1 MAVIRK
7 YFEVEGQLIV
17 GNFSVDEIGN
27 IVTSGGYN
35 SDTFIF
41 NEDKFLI
48 DGETGN
54 TTIAGTLSS
63 AGQATLNS
71 LVVTNNSTISGNLIL
86 SGDIAVN
93 GGDLTT
99 NKTTFNL
106 LNNTATTINIGGD
119 ATSIHIGKLGDD
131 NNTYIR
137 NNLIVTRNLLV
148 GYQFE
153 VAEGKF
159 QFDGAYGDQG
169 ATRLQGILEVG
180 QNALF
185 ESGLTVDGPT
195 TLHTLTVNNNFAVST
210 KFSIDHTTGNT
221 SISGTLDVTGN
232 VETGTLSSTN
242 TTVTGTLDVT
252 GAVDFDNNLNVDGTL
267 NVEGAST
274 INDTLHVTGA
284 VDFDNNLNVDGT
296 LNVLGSVTID
306 DNLDVDGTLSV
317 VGTLDVDGAISS
329 NASISTSGGSITGQ
343 SIHDTKGELRAV
355 PQNEPSGSYTLVA
368 TDHGKHILASNTVTI
383 DGGIFTAGQNVVIIN
398 WTGGNIT
405 LSQGTNMTMYQVG
418 TSNTGNRTLAQRGL
432 VTLFFVNAN
441 NCIISGSGLS

>member
-106 LNNTATTINIGGD
+106 LNNTATTINIGSAATQITLGKTGD
-119 ATSIHIGKLGDD
+119 NWVTTNS
-131 NNTYIR
+131 
-137 NNLIVTRNLLV
+137 NLEVTRNLTV
-148 GYQFE
+148 GYQFDI
-153 VAEGKF
+153 ADGKF
-159 QFDGAYGDQG
+159 QFDGVYGDQG

-221 SISGTLDVTGN
+221 SITGTLDVTGN
-232 VETGTLSSTN
+232 VETGELSSTN

-252 GAVDFDNNLNVDGTL
+252 GAADFGNNLNVDGTL

-274 INDTLHVTGA
+274 VNDTLHVTGA

-368 TDHGKHILASNTVTI
+368 ADHGKHILASNTITI